1 MLNLFI
7 FLAVTVSYADQ
18 GLIESLVK
26 TTVSVFSNIARGA
39 NYKIKDSSKI
49 LNKRFDQLGLGGV
62 VKAGSDYGQSL
73 RSRSITSALNL
84 GNVLRAGTCS
94 TWGFDV

>member
-49 LNKRFDQLGLGGV
+49 LNKRLINWVWV
-62 VKAGSDYGQSL
+62 VL
-73 RSRSITSALNL
+73 
-84 GNVLRAGTCS
+84 
-94 TWGFDV
+94 